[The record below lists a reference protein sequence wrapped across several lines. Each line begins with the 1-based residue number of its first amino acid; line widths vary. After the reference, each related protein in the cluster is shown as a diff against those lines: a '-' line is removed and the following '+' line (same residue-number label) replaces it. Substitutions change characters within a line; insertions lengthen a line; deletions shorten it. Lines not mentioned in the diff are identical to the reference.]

1 MAEEEWGLAIMT
13 EAQILSDLS
22 MMAPC
27 LIMPS
32 VWPVFVCTSEA
43 LVTST
48 GAAIMIECG
57 AQKKLQICKIAS
69 FSSELWNG

>member
-1 MAEEEWGLAIMT
+1 MT

-48 GAAIMIECG
+48 GAAIMIEYG
-57 AQKKLQICKIAS
+57 R
-69 FSSELWNG
+69 